1 MTQEEEEAVRFDEAV
16 KWSKKMSA
24 FRNVLVD
31 AVGRFLS
38 DISYFDM
45 LRNVMDENEIRAEA
59 RRKSFEDARLQ
70 EKLNIARRMREK
82 GLSDEEIIKLV
93 ELTPEELEEV

>member
-1 MTQEEEEAVRFDEAV
+1 MTQEEEEAVRLDEAV
-16 KWSKKMSA
+16 EWSKKMSA

-45 LRNVMDENEIRAEA
+45 LRSVMDENTIRAEA
-59 RRKSFEDARLQ
+59 RMKGYEEARLQ
-70 EKLNIARRMREK
+70 EKLNIARRMREM
-82 GLSDEEIIKLV
+82 GLSDEEIMELA